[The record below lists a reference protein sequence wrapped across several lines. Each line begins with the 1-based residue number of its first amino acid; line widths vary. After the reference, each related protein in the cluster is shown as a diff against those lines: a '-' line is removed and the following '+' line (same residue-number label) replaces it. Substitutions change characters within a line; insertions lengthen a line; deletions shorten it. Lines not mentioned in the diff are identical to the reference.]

1 MKSIGKEVLGMRLYT
16 SEKEALVLQIALAH
30 FVGDGMDESG
40 IAQALLARVARCLE
54 LQGNEQKPHKG

>member
-1 MKSIGKEVLGMRLYT
+1 MPGRKEVFRMRLYT

-40 IAQALLARVARCLE
+40 NAQALLARIARCLE
-54 LQGNEQKPHKG
+54 LQGNEQKPRK